1 MGTTPL
7 LRQMSRPPTVRLWVA
22 PVNGNLATLPAA
34 RRAGLEFVEKLL
46 TERNGCLADGAEL

>member
-22 PVNGNLATLPAA
+22 PVNENLATLPAEDG
-34 RRAGLEFVEKLL
+34 RRSGRPQAGLEKL
-46 TERNGCLADGAEL
+46 